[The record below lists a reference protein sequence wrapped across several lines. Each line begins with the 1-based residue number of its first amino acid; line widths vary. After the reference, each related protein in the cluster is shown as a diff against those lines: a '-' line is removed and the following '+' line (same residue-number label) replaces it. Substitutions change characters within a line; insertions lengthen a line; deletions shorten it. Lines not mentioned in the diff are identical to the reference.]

1 MLYSALSCV
10 QLLPPN
16 TALQYLLFGTSTPR
30 KLSLHKVEQPCLE
43 QLAVALHVATSS
55 AHKPTQNKHDFKSTD
70 GGLEADCMKSQ
81 A

>member
-1 MLYSALSCV
+1 M
-10 QLLPPN
+10 
-16 TALQYLLFGTSTPR
+16 
-30 KLSLHKVEQPCLE
+30 
-43 QLAVALHVATSS
+43 ALHVATSS